1 MRKRG
6 HILCAGLLATL
17 VSGLLLPSSNAAL
30 AGERAGDRAG
40 DRGDNRA
47 ANISIGSTG
56 GALDDSAVRTVR
68 NIIGQAVGS
77 GTVDTFIVYVP
88 RHVPG
93 AHDAIAREGGL
104 YACAEAGYAAAKTAF
119 AGFVRQLRN
128 VRPRPGTFLTLK
140 LAESCNR
147 TGLIACTLDVRSC
160 PDGSYVSRV
169 PPSCAFASC
178 PGPTQQE
185 E

>member
-6 HILCAGLLATL
+6 HILSAGLVATL
-17 VSGLLLPSSNAAL
+17 IHGPLLPIGSVAL
-30 AGERAGDRAG
+30 ADRLA
-40 DRGDNRA
+40 DNRA

-56 GALDDSAVRTVR
+56 GALDESAVRTVR
-68 NIIGQAVGS
+68 NIVGQAVGG

-88 RHVPG
+88 RHAPPHVPG
-93 AHDAIAREGGL
+93 THDAIAREGGL
-104 YACAEAGYAAAKTAF
+104 YACAEAGFAATKAAF

-169 PPSCAFASC
+169 PPTCAFASC
-178 PGPTQQE
+178 PGPEQPAD
-185 E
+185 